1 MTAIIVGIA
10 VGIAPALGASR
21 TGITESLKTGTREGG
36 GRTGRLRSLLLVVQ
50 PALAVVLLIGAGLF
64 VRSLSRVRAIDLG
77 FSPDRVLAVDVYWP
91 AIRTVP
97 AEDRERIQTVRDQF
111 ASEARDRLTNLPG
124 IESAALTIGLPFH
137 TSYGV
142 RVRIPGRDS
151 MPRFAGEGPGIAGV
165 SEGYFETVGA
175 TLVRGRL
182 FTADDLAGSEWVTV
196 VNESMASTFW
206 PGEDALG
213 QCLTLYDDRITCV
226 RVVGIVRDM
235 KQWSLQEL
243 PNLQY
248 FVPIAQAREVS
259 GTLILVRPAG
269 EPEESIARVREELV
283 AMRADLPYVNVS
295 TIQRRI
301 DPQIRP
307 WRMGAILFSVFG
319 VLALIVAASGLY
331 SVLAWLVE
339 QRRHE
344 FGVRSALGAST
355 GRILA
360 STIKRGVLPAVIGLA
375 AGALMAFVAGTWLE
389 PHLFET
395 SARDPL
401 VFGGAAGVLLLV
413 AVLGAL
419 IPARRAAGVDPMV
432 ALREG

>member
-1 MTAIIVGIA
+1 
-10 VGIAPALGASR
+10 
-21 TGITESLKTGTREGG
+21 
-36 GRTGRLRSLLLVVQ
+36 
-50 PALAVVLLIGAGLF
+50 
-64 VRSLSRVRAIDLG
+64 
-77 FSPDRVLAVDVYWP
+77 
-91 AIRTVP
+91 
-97 AEDRERIQTVRDQF
+97 
-111 ASEARDRLTNLPG
+111 
-124 IESAALTIGLPFH
+124 
-137 TSYGV
+137 
-142 RVRIPGRDS
+142 
-151 MPRFAGEGPGIAGV
+151 
-165 SEGYFETVGA
+165 
-175 TLVRGRL
+175 VRGRL

-206 PGEDALG
+206 PGEDAVG
-213 QCLTLYDDRITCV
+213 QCLTLYDERIPCV

-248 FVPIAQAREVS
+248 FVPIAQAREIS

-375 AGALMAFVAGTWLE
+375 AGALMAFVSGTWLE